1 MTEQCQ
7 IDFLVRRFQEIQKDS
22 IEIKDKLEKQKT
34 NFNDLEN
41 NDKLNECRY
50 GVLLERLEYLYD
62 KHEKNLIHEGI
73 KHESAQ
79 RQIDVIANN
88 HKAQNG
94 TLQALKLFI
103 DELKDRS
110 EKHIELLKT
119 FVTNQ
124 AFAETKTLSEKC
136 NKDLNAHSE
145 AFQKFVDAYK
155 FNAES
160 VKKDLSTI
168 PPLKDALQV
177 LEGNLAEMTKILAE
191 TQKRH
196 QGDFDQ
202 LNKNIDYAKTDLKN
216 QVILQIAAI
225 PRPVMPTIEEMK
237 KILTSHFEP
246 ISLESRNSKLQSGN
260 NETRILLLERKIEQ
274 LQLLINQISL
284 ERSK

>member
-22 IEIKDKLEKQKT
+22 IEIRDKLEKQKT

-124 AFAETKTLSEKC
+124 AFAETKSGS
-136 NKDLNAHSE
+136 D
-145 AFQKFVDAYK
+145 
-155 FNAES
+155 
-160 VKKDLSTI
+160 STS
-168 PPLKDALQV
+168 
-177 LEGNLAEMTKILAE
+177 
-191 TQKRH
+191 
-196 QGDFDQ
+196 
-202 LNKNIDYAKTDLKN
+202 
-216 QVILQIAAI
+216 ILQRSSLMSAS
-225 PRPVMPTIEEMK
+225 M
-237 KILTSHFEP
+237 TSW
-246 ISLESRNSKLQSGN
+246 S
-260 NETRILLLERKIEQ
+260 ILLPEPTPAQPPTRAQSDSFFSPLSF
-274 LQLLINQISL
+274 QIVISD
-284 ERSK
+284 